1 MGRGTVEYLAL
12 KILDIS
18 ILSVLTFLITC
29 GIFSLTVKRK
39 YFLSVQLNS
48 FEQLEEKAMHIKLLF
63 PGWVIFTF
71 SKRNQYILM
80 LLQLNSQEHSIHA
93 LHNPTLILKEENLQF
108 FPEIQKINWVLFVI
122 YIAMSKY
129 FKQST
134 VE

>member
-1 MGRGTVEYLAL
+1 
-12 KILDIS
+12 
-18 ILSVLTFLITC
+18 
-29 GIFSLTVKRK
+29 
-39 YFLSVQLNS
+39 
-48 FEQLEEKAMHIKLLF
+48 
-63 PGWVIFTF
+63 
-71 SKRNQYILM
+71 M

-93 LHNPTLILKEENLQF
+93 LHNLTLILKEENLQF